1 MEKIKALRA
10 RQLIDCKCRPMV
22 EVDVITEHGFIG
34 RGSAPT
40 GISVGM
46 YESVVLRD
54 GDQNEYDGLS
64 VHKAV
69 ANVNNK
75 VAPLLV
81 GMDVFDQKA
90 LDQAMIML
98 DGTPNKANLG
108 GNAVYS
114 TSIACMRAAAA
125 ASGKELYEY
134 LSPTPITSVPIPSFN
149 IVNGG
154 RQGGLIQPFNEFII
168 MPYKAGSIEK
178 AVEMGV
184 RVYQKLYDVIAKY
197 ASQPP
202 RIALSYGYAAP
213 SDDPAEVLELMQ
225 RAVEACGYGGKIAFA
240 LDCASSEMYDAK
252 SNTYFLGGRRVS
264 ADELLDYAKRLTAR
278 FPFVFIEDLFDE
290 NDWASFSK
298 AVKTLDKTLII
309 GDDIIA
315 TNPEKIKTAYETQA
329 VHGFVLK
336 PNQIGTLS
344 EALDTFDYATG
355 HNMLAIPSGRS
366 GGVIGDVVMDLAV
379 GLHIPFIKNGAPRS
393 GERIDKLNFLM
404 RASDLLGGA
413 QISDISGLIRCG

>member
-1 MEKIKALRA
+1 
-10 RQLIDCKCRPMV
+10 MV

-46 YESVVLRD
+46 YEACVLRD
-54 GDQNEYDGLS
+54 GDKNEYDGLS

-69 ANVNNK
+69 ANVNEK
-75 VAPLLV
+75 IASALC
-81 GMDVFDQKA
+81 GMDVFDQRA
-90 LDQAMIML
+90 LDMAMIAL
-98 DGTPNKANLG
+98 DGTNNKASLG

-114 TSIACMRAAAA
+114 TSIACIRAAAA
-125 ASGKELYEY
+125 ACGKELYEY

-154 RQGGLIQPFNEFII
+154 RQPELTQPFNEFII
-168 MPYKAGSIEK
+168 MPYKADSIEE

-184 RVYQKLYDVIAKY
+184 RVYQKLHDVITRY
-197 ASQPP
+197 ASRPP

-213 SDDPAEVLELMQ
+213 SDDPETVIELMQ
-225 RAVEACGYGGKIAFA
+225 RAVEECGYGGKIAFA
-240 LDCASSEMYDAK
+240 LDCASSEMYNAK
-252 SNTYFLGGRRVS
+252 NDTYLLGGRRVS
-264 ADELLDYAKRLTAR
+264 ADELLDYMKRLTAR
-278 FPFVFIEDLFDE
+278 FPFVFVEDLFDE
-290 NDWASFSK
+290 NDWVSFSK

-315 TNPEKIKTAYETQA
+315 TNPQKIKYAYETQA
-329 VHGFVLK
+329 VAGFVLK
-336 PNQIGTLS
+336 PNQIGTIS
-344 EALDTFDYATG
+344 EALETFEYATSHG
-355 HNMLAIPSGRS
+355 MLAIPSGRS

-379 GLHIPFIKNGAPRS
+379 GLHIAFIKNGAPRS

-413 QISDISGLIRCG
+413 QISDISKLIKCD